1 MKQVFLLIISIFLF
15 TSCNSEE
22 TLFEEVSSSKS
33 NVKFAN
39 NLTESEDF
47 NVLKYGY
54 FYNGGGVAA
63 GDFNNDGLV
72 DLYFTGNLSSNKLY
86 INHGNFE
93 FEDITEKAG
102 VGAADGWNTGVS
114 LVDINADGWLD
125 IYVCRSAAESPMLR
139 QNLLFINNKN
149 LTFTNKAAEFGLN
162 DSAYSTQASFFDYD
176 KDGDL
181 DVFLLNHS
189 IQKYAGYS
197 RMLSQYKKEENPAFS
212 SKLMRNDNGIFTD
225 VTKQSGLISNVLSF
239 GLGVATSDFNN
250 DGWLDL
256 YVSNDYNEEDYLY
269 INQKNGTFKESVREA
284 MRHTSLF
291 SMGNDAADFNND
303 GWIDLLTL
311 DMQPESNERIKM
323 TSGDDN
329 YDKYKALITSGFHHQ
344 SMRNMLQVNN
354 GFLKN
359 NSTPTFA
366 EIGQLAGVSNTD
378 WSWAALFGDYDLD
391 GYKDLFITNGY
402 AKDYTNME
410 FLKYTVSEQTK
421 AQETGKAP
429 NEMEVISKMPSIN
442 EPNYVYR
449 NVLKEADNKVF
460 ENKQTA
466 WGLDEK
472 MMSNGAIQA
481 DLDNDGDLDLVINN
495 INEEAKIY
503 KNNADKLL
511 KNSYLTVKLVSKN
524 PAYLIG
530 SKVMVY
536 QKNQSQT
543 QEFSPVRGFQSSMY
557 APLTFGFDKTNT
569 ADSLVVVWANGKSE
583 TIKNVQ
589 LNKTVELKD
598 ENAKVNY
605 VFQILQKSLFSDT
618 YTLNFIPQQP
628 DWNDFKVQ
636 PLLPNMVTD
645 NSPKIAKGDVNND
658 GKEDFFVC
666 GGNVQVGKL
675 FINQNSKFI
684 EKPNPIFENEK
695 NFVAS
700 DAKLFDADGDSDLDL
715 IVVSAGYHTFEYDT
729 NIAPKLY
736 MNDGKGNFYL
746 SKTNIFF
753 GPKRFHLS
761 KVEILDYDNDED
773 KDLLFIGAILPQD
786 YPHGNFSFLL
796 KNDGKANFSYDAPNN
811 YFSDTYINI
820 SSIQLTDINND
831 KFIDFIFTS
840 LFGEVTIIQ
849 SYRGSF
855 NSRAKHLKIANY
867 GLWNS
872 ILAEDFDNDGD
883 KDLILGNFGKNYQPI
898 KNTDDKLLLYVGDFS
913 KNNRKIPILC
923 YQQKGKTYTF
933 AARDELLD
941 QIPSLKPKYN
951 DYLKFSTATYQEISE
966 GFDLKNIQQLSATE
980 FETIYLENDKG
991 NFKPKKLP
999 VQAQYAPVFAIAAI
1013 DVNKDG
1019 YKDFVLGGNLERTR
1033 VRIGKV
1039 DANHGQVFLN
1049 DKKGNFVYGGILGID
1064 GDVRDLKV
1072 VDNQLV
1078 VGINNKAISVIKF

>member
-1 MKQVFLLIISIFLF
+1 MKQVFLLIISIFLLK
-15 TSCNSEE
+15 SCNSEE

-162 DSAYSTQASFFDYD
+162 DPAYSTQASFFDYD

-189 IQKYAGYS
+189 IQKYAGNS
-197 RMLSQYKKEENPAFS
+197 RLLSQYKKEENPAFS
-212 SKLMRNDNGIFTD
+212 SKLMRNDNGIFKD
-225 VTKQSGLISNVLSF
+225 VTNQSGLISNVLSF

-284 MRHTSLF
+284 MGHTSLF

-329 YDKYKALITSGFHHQ
+329 YDKYKALITSGFHQQ

-449 NVLKEADNKVF
+449 NILKEADNKVF
-460 ENKQTA
+460 ENKQIA

-503 KNNADKLL
+503 KNNTDKLL
-511 KNSYLTVKLVSKN
+511 KNSYLTVKLTTKK
-524 PAYLIG
+524 PANLIG
-530 SKVMVY
+530 SKVIVY
-536 QKNQSQT
+536 HKNQFQT

-557 APLTFGFDKTNT
+557 APLTFGFEKATT

-589 LNKTVELKD
+589 LNKTIELKD
-598 ENAKVNY
+598 DNAKANY
-605 VFQILQKSLFSDT
+605 VFQSPQKPLFSDT
-618 YTLNFIPQQP
+618 YTLNFTPKQP
-628 DWNDFKVQ
+628 DWNEFKVQ
-636 PLLPNMVTD
+636 PLLPNMVSV

-666 GGNVQVGKL
+666 GGNEQVGKL

-684 EKPNPIFENEK
+684 EKPNPNFENEK

-715 IVVSAGYHTFEYDT
+715 IVVSAGYQATE
-729 NIAPKLY
+729 ISPKLY
-736 MNDGKGNFYL
+736 LNDGKGNFVNRV
-746 SKTNIFF
+746 SNPIVKGNFA
-753 GPKRFHLS
+753 
-761 KVEILDYDNDED
+761 KVGTLDYDND
-773 KDLLFIGAILPQD
+773 KDLDLILIGAVIPQN
-786 YPHGNFSFLL
+786 YPFTEQNYIL
-796 KNDGKANFSYDAPNN
+796 KNDGKGNFSEDENN
-811 YFSDTYINI
+811 KHLLHKLLTVSDLMSVDLNKDGFAELIV
-820 SSIQLTDINND
+820 IQNFNETLLIENSGG
-831 KFIDFIFTS
+831 K
-840 LFGEVTIIQ
+840 
-849 SYRGSF
+849 F
-855 NSRAKHLKIANY
+855 NSKFKTIKTN

-898 KNTDDKLLLYVGDFS
+898 KNTDDKLILFVGDFS

-941 QIPSLKPKYN
+941 QIPSLKTKYN
-951 DYLKFSTATYQEISE
+951 DYLKFSTATYQEIFE
-966 GFDLKNIQQLSATE
+966 GFDLKNIQELSASD

-1019 YKDFVLGGNLERTR
+1019 YKDFVLGGNLEKTR

-1039 DANHGQVFLN
+1039 DANYGQVFLN
-1049 DKKGNFVYGGILGID
+1049 NKKGNFVYGGILGIE
-1064 GDVRDLKV
+1064 GEVRDLKV

-1078 VGINNKAISVIKF
+1078 VGINNKPISVIKF